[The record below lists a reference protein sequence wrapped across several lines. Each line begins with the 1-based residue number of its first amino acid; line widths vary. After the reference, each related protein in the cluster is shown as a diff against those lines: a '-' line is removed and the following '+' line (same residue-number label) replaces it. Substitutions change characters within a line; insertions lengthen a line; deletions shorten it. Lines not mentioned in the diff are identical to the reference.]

1 MNLKQKAM
9 DLRLDTLE
17 LITSAGT
24 GHIGG
29 DFSEMEL
36 LTYLYYEEMHISP
49 ALADDPE
56 RDRFVLSKGH
66 SVEAYYCVLADLG
79 FFDKKELFDTYSRYG
94 SRFIGHPNNEL
105 PGVEMNSGSLGHGLS
120 AAVGMALAGKME
132 RRDYYT
138 YTLTGD
144 GELAEGSIWEG
155 FMSASHYKLDHLI
168 AFIDRN
174 GLQISGSTDDVMS
187 HCRLREKLQLFGWDV
202 YEINGNQIDEIRAAV
217 RLAKAVKDKPS
228 VIIADTVKGCSVS
241 FMENRAEWHHRVPSA
256 EEKALAC
263 AELTKRR
270 RDLNECGK

>member
-1 MNLKQKAM
+1 MILEQKAV

-17 LITSAGT
+17 LVTSAGT

-29 DFSEMEL
+29 DFSEIEI
-36 LTYLYYEEMHISP
+36 LTYLYYEGMRISP

-66 SVEAYYCVLADLG
+66 SVEAYYCILADRG
-79 FFDKKELFDTYSRYG
+79 FFEKKELFDTYSRYG

-132 RRDYYT
+132 KRSYYV

-144 GELAEGSIWEG
+144 GELAEGSVWEA
-155 FMSASHYKLDHLI
+155 FMSAPHYKLDHLI

-174 GLQISGSTDDVMS
+174 GLQISGSTEDVMPQG
-187 HCRLREKLQLFGWDV
+187 RLREKLQLFGWDV
-202 YEINGNQIDEIRAAV
+202 YEINGNSIDEIRAAV
-217 RLAKAVKDKPS
+217 QLAKAVKGKPS
-228 VIIADTVKGCSVS
+228 VIIADTVKGWGVS
-241 FMENRAEWHHRVPSA
+241 FMENKAGWHHRVPTA
-256 EEKALAC
+256 EEKAQAR
-263 AELTKRR
+263 AELLERR
-270 RDLNECGK
+270 RILNECGK